1 METTCHKRKG
11 KEKMKNLLD
20 NNEEL
25 VNNSQET
32 KRTLD
37 KLSKLL
43 KVPKDRVQTTIQNLV
58 DKVEENKKEI
68 ERLKDPNYEPYKFD
82 VKTNVITEDGVW
94 IFAAKIDDI
103 KDANEL
109 RRIGEMI
116 KNKTEE
122 LGKRNR
128 EKDDR
133 K

>member
-1 METTCHKRKG
+1 
-11 KEKMKNLLD
+11 MKNLLD

-25 VNNSQET
+25 INNSQET

-68 ERLKDPNYEPYKFD
+68 ERLKDPNYEPYEFD
-82 VKTNVITEDGVW
+82 VKTNVVTEDGVW
-94 IFAAKIDDI
+94 IFAAKIDGVN
-103 KDANEL
+103 DANEL

-128 EKDDR
+128 KR
-133 K
+133 